1 MKSRG
6 GQSKLRQRS
15 LLVVIFMVGWILL
28 IIGRLICLQI
38 VQHEA
43 LAARAERQRQRVVRI
58 SPLRGMIYDRLGRE
72 LARSVEVQSVFAV
85 PAELASV
92 AQAATELAR
101 VLGLNRSEL
110 LQKLSSE
117 REFVWI
123 KRKLSDEE
131 VAAVKSLGLSGIHFV
146 SENKRYYPNRQ
157 LAAHVLGYVG
167 IDEVGLDGV
176 ELAYDEHLRGQ
187 EGYVLVQR
195 DARGRSYGL
204 AQPPV
209 HKGQDVTL
217 TIDAVIQQETE
228 QALEQAVRHSS
239 AQSGVAIVMQPRTGE
254 ILAMASMPRFDP
266 NEFTGSSEQQRRN
279 RAVRDLYEPG
289 SVFKIVTYAAALQE
303 RLVGSEDM
311 LDCSGGRVV
320 LAGHVI
326 RDHKTFSVLSVQ
338 EALENSSNVG
348 AIRLGLRLG
357 QQRLGRYIHQFGFG
371 QRTGVELS
379 GEAAGLVRP
388 VQQWSAP
395 SIGAISIGQEI
406 GVTPLQMLAAVAVV
420 ANDGVWVQP
429 RLVRAVHSRAG
440 DVITEPEA
448 HTRRVIS
455 PQVARTVAR
464 MLEGVVLRGTGKRAR
479 LNGYS
484 AAGKTGTAQQFDP
497 ATGRYSTHRYV
508 ASFAGFAPV
517 NHPQVAVIVVIDG
530 PRGAY
535 HGGQVAAPVF
545 QRIAEMALQ
554 YLNVMPDSAKPNVEF
569 AAWGQAFASE
579 ETGGAIAETTPTSQS
594 DEPLQQPVQAHSR
607 QATMEV
613 GLTRWSN
620 GLATAQP
627 AQGHEAAPVMPSFHG
642 HTLRSVADT
651 CARLGLRLVVVGS
664 GRAVNQTPAPG
675 TPIAIGQTC
684 QVEFAQ

>member
-1 MKSRG
+1 M
-6 GQSKLRQRS
+6 
-15 LLVVIFMVGWILL
+15 FMVGWMLL
-28 IIGRLICLQI
+28 LLGRLVWLQI

-43 LAARAERQRQRVVRI
+43 LAARAHRQHQRVVRI

-72 LARSVEVQSVFAV
+72 LARSIETQSVFAV
-85 PAELASV
+85 PCELSSV
-92 AQAATELAR
+92 EQAATELAR
-101 VLGLNRSEL
+101 VLRLNRSEL

-117 REFVWI
+117 REFVWV
-123 KRKLSDEE
+123 KRKLSDQETE
-131 VAAVKSLGLSGIHFV
+131 AVQALGLAGIHFV

-217 TIDAVIQQETE
+217 TIDAVIQHATE
-228 QALEQAVRHSS
+228 QALEQAVQQSS

-254 ILAMASMPRFDP
+254 ILAMANMPRFDP
-266 NEFTGSSEQQRRN
+266 NAFTTASEQQRRN

-303 RLVGSEDM
+303 RLVSPEEM

-326 RDHKTFSVLSVQ
+326 RDHKTFSMLSLA

-371 QRTGVELS
+371 QRTGIELS

-406 GVTPLQMLAAVAVV
+406 GVTPLQMLAAMAAV

-440 DVITEPEA
+440 DVITEPVTT
-448 HTRRVIS
+448 TRRVIS
-455 PQVARTVAR
+455 SPVARTLAN

-497 ATGRYSTHRYV
+497 ATGRYSTHRYI

-517 NHPQVAVIVVIDG
+517 INPQVAIIVVIDG
-530 PRGAY
+530 PRGTY
-535 HGGQVAAPVF
+535 HGGEVAAPVF
-545 QRIAEMALQ
+545 QQIAEMALQ
-554 YLNVMPDSAKPNVEF
+554 YLNVTPDSAKPNLEF
-569 AAWGQAFASE
+569 AAWEQAFASE
-579 ETGGAIAETTPTSQS
+579 ETGGAIAEATPVSRPVHTAN
-594 DEPLQQPVQAHSR
+594 EPVRAYSNEAMIEPALARWNNNSASMQPR
-607 QATMEV
+607 QPLGV
-613 GLTRWSN
+613 GM
-620 GLATAQP
+620 
-627 AQGHEAAPVMPSFHG
+627 VMPSFHG
-642 HTLRSVADT
+642 QSLRSVADT

-664 GRAVNQTPAPG
+664 GRAVNQTPVAG
-675 TPIAIGQTC
+675 TPVTIGQSC